1 MPQAAYPEVTLGH
14 RAAGFPATS
23 LFGLAP
29 GGVCRAVR
37 VATSAVRSYRTI
49 SPLPAPPFRAARRRY
64 LSVALSVG
72 SRPPGVTWHRVR
84 RSPDFPPHF
93 LRNAAITWPT
103 PVGTIRACS
112 PHHNERDESPDSL
125 NPQTECT
132 CALVNAVRLR
142 ASPQPRRR
150 YLECSRSSS
159 RPALRPSR
167 PANTPKRPPRRDR
180 SLAHPRSHSRDLPRR
195 RRRPR

>member
-14 RAAGFPATS
+14 GAAGFPATS

-37 VATSAVRSYRTI
+37 VTTCAVRSYRTI
-49 SPLPAPPFRAARRRY
+49 SPLPAPPLRAARRRY

-112 PHHNERDESPDSL
+112 PHHNERDESPNSR

-132 CALVNAVRLR
+132 RAPVTAVRR
-142 ASPQPRRR
+142 QASPQPRRR
-150 YLECSRSSS
+150 HPECNRSSS
-159 RPALRPSR
+159 RPARQPSR
-167 PANTPKRPPRRDR
+167 PANTPTPPRPRDR
-180 SLAHPRSHSRDLPRR
+180 SLLHPRRYLETRQQR
-195 RRRPR
+195 LQRPR